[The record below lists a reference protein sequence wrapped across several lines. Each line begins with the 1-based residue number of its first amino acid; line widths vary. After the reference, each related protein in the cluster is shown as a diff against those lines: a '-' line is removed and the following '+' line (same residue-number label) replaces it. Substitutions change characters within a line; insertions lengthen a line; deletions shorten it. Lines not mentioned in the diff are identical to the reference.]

1 MIKQTRVGEYK
12 GKDYVF
18 THKDPRYNMV
28 YSPDIK
34 SFVDDMY
41 GMWISGDK
49 VKWKDEK

>member
-18 THKDPRYNMV
+18 THIDPRENMV

-34 SFVDDMY
+34 SYVDNMY
-41 GMWISGDK
+41 GMWLNADQ
-49 VKWKDEK
+49 VKWKDKK